1 MIQEAAPG
9 AQPRRVDAY
18 VAGATLFVHTSSAR
32 GRQSPIELMP
42 HGYTSHTTRDGPVVT
57 KAYRGP
63 DATQRC
69 ARETAMLRRLA
80 GLVPVPPVV
89 ASTDISLS
97 LGFMPGVHGQDL
109 IAAGLGGQVLHACGQ
124 VLRRIHALDPGLA
137 PGLAPAGQR
146 SPARAVLVHGDFGPN
161 NVLLDQAGQEITA
174 VLDWEWAHAGDPV
187 EDLAWCEWIMRMHHP
202 RDAAASTGSSAR
214 TAARPPGRHARTRC
228 SPGAAPS
235 STSASDGSRVE
246 RASACGGIASRSR
259 GRGSDNA
266 GTPLRSVTIRVAH
279 NARVNDL
286 THELR
291 QR

>member
-1 MIQEAAPG
+1 
-9 AQPRRVDAY
+9 
-18 VAGATLFVHTSSAR
+18 
-32 GRQSPIELMP
+32 MP
-42 HGYTSHTTRDGPVVT
+42 HGYTNHTTRDGPVVT

-69 ARETAMLRRLA
+69 ARETAVLRRLA
-80 GLVPVPPVV
+80 GLVPVHPVV
-89 ASTDISLS
+89 AGTDISLS

-202 RDAAASTGSSAR
+202 QDAAALDGFFGAYGR
-214 TAARPPGRHARTRC
+214 TPAWAARQDAMLTRC
-228 SPGAAPS
+228 STLLDLCERWQPGGESVRMWRHRLAV
-235 STSASDGSRVE
+235 T
-246 RASACGGIASRSR
+246 RSWI
-259 GRGSDNA
+259 G
-266 GTPLRSVTIRVAH
+266 
-279 NARVNDL
+279 
-286 THELR
+286 
-291 QR
+291 